1 MGISSDLASAVHRA
15 EFKRTIRSQI
25 RTVFPDAAERRTFLL
40 DLIAEDESTS
50 ENAKPTTAHASP
62 KPERSRRARARAAKK
77 VVGRQK
83 PRTPHHDRDDGR
95 TDKLFALLAKTRGA
109 PIGDLTKQ
117 IYGDAAKGSQANLR
131 SLLVAL
137 KAQGRVNNYE
147 RGKWEV
153 VQKQ

>member
-1 MGISSDLASAVHRA
+1 MGISSDLASAVQRLQA
-15 EFKRTIRSQI
+15 KQAIRSQI
-25 RTVFPDAAERRTFLL
+25 RSAFPDAIERRAFLL
-40 DLIAEDESTS
+40 DLVAEDESAS
-50 ENAKPTTAHASP
+50 ENAKPTSAHAPP
-62 KPERSRRARARAAKK
+62 KPDRSRRARARAAKK
-77 VVGRQK
+77 VSGRQK
-83 PRTPHHDRDDGR
+83 TRTPHHDRDDGR